1 MGSLT
6 PLVELLPLVWHDKLG
21 QSLTLLQEIDD
32 RLGTQETHPPRELIF
47 SSLQVE
53 PTKIKVVILGQDPYP
68 NPVQANGL
76 AFSVSPHYV
85 KYPPSLR
92 NILAEYESDLS
103 FPTPVNGDL
112 SPWVGEG
119 VLLLNTILTCRPG
132 ESLSHSE
139 IGWQEFTRAI
149 LESCITSS
157 TVGILWG
164 SHAQKYRGLF
174 APEYVIESPHP
185 SPLSAYR
192 GFFGSK
198 PFTRSNTLLRS
209 IGREPIDWTLRSA

>member
-6 PLVELLPLVWHDKLG
+6 PIVNLLPHAWHDRLG
-21 QSLTLLQEIDD
+21 QSLTLLEEIDD

-53 PTKIKVVILGQDPYP
+53 PRKIKVVILGQDPYP
-68 NPVQANGL
+68 NPFQANGL
-76 AFSVSPHYV
+76 AFSVSPNTAP
-85 KYPPSLR
+85 YPPSLR
-92 NILAEYESDLS
+92 NILAEYKSDLS
-103 FPTPVNGDL
+103 FPAPVNGDL

-119 VLLLNTILTCRPG
+119 VLLLNTLLTCRPG

-174 APEYVIESPHP
+174 APEMVIESPHP